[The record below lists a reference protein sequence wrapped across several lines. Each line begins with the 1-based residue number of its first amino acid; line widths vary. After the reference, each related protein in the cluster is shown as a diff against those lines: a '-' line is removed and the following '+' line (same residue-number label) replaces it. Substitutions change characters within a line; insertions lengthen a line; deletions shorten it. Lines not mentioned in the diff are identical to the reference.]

1 MHVILAG
8 YNVDREVIEELKKNS
23 PSREDATAQWDI
35 RRTAGAMSRLAKEI
49 MLLTCLLI
57 GGKDSYS
64 EIYEDIFGKP
74 PKLSLPE

>member
-23 PSREDATAQWDI
+23 PPREDTTAQWDI
-35 RRTAGAMSRLAKEI
+35 RRTAGAMSRLAKEV
-49 MLLTCLLI
+49 MPLTCLLI

-64 EIYEDIFGKP
+64 EIYEIIFGKS
-74 PKLSLPE
+74 PKLSPPE